1 MMPHQNDR
9 EGQMGREWS
18 WALSEEPSRGAGS
31 SDRCT
36 QKVPQAGARKTAAAQ
51 TLM

>member
-18 WALSEEPSRGAGS
+18 WALSKSPVEERVAP
-31 SDRCT
+31 
-36 QKVPQAGARKTAAAQ
+36 TAVHKKCPKQEPAK
-51 TLM
+51 LLPLKR